1 MLKIVQKLAQSPP
14 TDLYSPVVPLR
25 WLIML
30 TYMEYTSGR
39 SLEIGGIKLSLLY
52 QTQVKQYLASLSFQN
67 ILQAAV
73 IPKGSW
79 RTFSKAYNQH
89 IGP

>member
-1 MLKIVQKLAQSPP
+1 
-14 TDLYSPVVPLR
+14 
-25 WLIML
+25 
-30 TYMEYTSGR
+30 MEYTSGR

-73 IPKGSW
+73 IPKGS
-79 RTFSKAYNQH
+79 
-89 IGP
+89 